1 MLSVRIIPFNISV
14 KSLNRSFHVSS
25 INYNEISDLKARID
39 ALKETSTISTDNNSL
54 IDTNIML
61 TDEQASK
68 LLNLDE
74 IIKLNKQLNQA
85 DSAPQEFVTSTDFNG
100 NLESNLSSFEEA
112 FPNYG
117 KTVVQE
123 STTTPQDNAIAP
135 QEDEKLGLLV
145 RIIKNIVNTN
155 NDVLLLVLKDKGII
169 AGTLDI
175 LKNYPLTTMFTLSS
189 NVKVENIVQHKA
201 ELDSQ
206 IEVLKGQL
214 TDLES
219 KVANNSNDLSKL
231 SDLSDKL
238 DKTLNIG
245 VDLFK
250 SIVSNQSNI
259 DLFTST
265 AALIGPFIAY
275 RGLLRTYINAIDP
288 IASNY
293 SPSSIKE
300 YNDIVRKRS
309 LLIKKFN
316 RITIPIVGTYF
327 LYIGVIRGKLLTKG
341 VEKQLGTAN
350 LASVSFLGK
359 KINIGKWILLI
370 FIGGA
375 YWFIKTYVIPAY
387 KIEYPESYN
396 YISTIISNY
405 GLYILFNSLF
415 LWCFGLCILYAIEI
429 YVFLLYSIKKEGIK
443 IPKFLPQLTQNWLK
457 ILEEDSKADNKE
469 AYVHMYCRNL
479 LIHLLVV
486 LIIVFIKFWFLV

>member
-1 MLSVRIIPFNISV
+1 MLSIRIIPLNISV
-14 KSLNRSFHVSS
+14 KILNRSFHVSS

-54 IDTNIML
+54 IDNNIML

-68 LLNLDE
+68 LSDLDD

-85 DSAPQEFVTSTDFNG
+85 DSDFVTSTDFNG
-100 NLESNLSSFEEA
+100 NLESNLFSFEEA

-123 STTTPQDNAIAP
+123 SSTDNTV
-135 QEDEKLGLLV
+135 EDENFGLLV

-189 NVKVENIVQHKA
+189 DVKVEDIVQHKA
-201 ELDSQ
+201 ELESQ
-206 IEVLKGQL
+206 IEVVKGQL

-219 KVANNSNDLSKL
+219 KVANISNDLSKL
-231 SDLSDKL
+231 SDLSDNL
-238 DKTLNIG
+238 DKTLNFG

-275 RGLLRTYINAIDP
+275 RGLLRSYINAVDP

-293 SPSSIKE
+293 SPSSVKE
-300 YNDIVRKRS
+300 YNYIVRKRS
-309 LLIKKFN
+309 LIIKKFN

-327 LYIGVIRGKLLTKG
+327 VYIGVIRCKLLTKG
-341 VEKQLGTAN
+341 VEQQLGAAN

-359 KINIGKWILLI
+359 KLNICKWILLL

-375 YWFIKTYVIPAY
+375 YWFTKTYVIPAY

-415 LWCFGLCILYAIEI
+415 IWCFGLCILYAIEI

-443 IPKFLPQLTQNWLK
+443 IPKFLPKLTQNWLK
-457 ILEEDSKADNKE
+457 NLEEDSKSDNKE
-469 AYVHMYCRNL
+469 AYVHMYCRTL